1 MGRVAAWGYLETP
14 VQLCRSLKQHE
25 EQRRGALEVIF
36 LGFQLEHSE
45 QLASIA
51 EAGGL
56 GVQSVKVGVSAALV
70 REAQF
75 SHPGFPFISPPI
87 PKALMI

>member
-1 MGRVAAWGYLETP
+1 M
-14 VQLCRSLKQHE
+14 
-25 EQRRGALEVIF
+25 IF

-51 EAGGL
+51 EAGGP
-56 GVQSVKVGVSAALV
+56 GVQSVRVRVSAALV

-75 SHPGFPFISPPI
+75 SHPGFPFISLPI